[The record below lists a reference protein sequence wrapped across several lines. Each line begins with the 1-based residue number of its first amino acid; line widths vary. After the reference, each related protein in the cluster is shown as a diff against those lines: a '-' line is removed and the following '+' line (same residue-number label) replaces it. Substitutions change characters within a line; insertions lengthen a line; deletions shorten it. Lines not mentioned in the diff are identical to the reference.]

1 MIQKLVEVIGT
12 PAKTAETPAKAAETP
27 AKAEGTPAKAEGTPA
42 KAEGTP
48 AKAEGTPAKAA
59 ETPAKAAETPA
70 KAAEKLPQIK
80 LSDLGEWQNNKFI
93 FKQGVEKTDQKGKYI
108 EIGGK
113 RYDQWKEGL
122 T

>member
-1 MIQKLVEVIGT
+1 MEVI
-12 PAKTAETPAKAAETP
+12 
-27 AKAEGTPAKAEGTPA
+27 
-42 KAEGTP
+42 GTP

-59 ETPAKAAETPA
+59 ETPAKAAGTPAKAAETPA

-108 EIGGK
+108 EIGGQ